1 MSTVATIRPD
11 AGATR
16 APALGYVTQARVIR
30 SEWTKLWTLR
40 STRYSLLAAVL
51 GMVLMPVAI
60 AVFTMSQWAQL
71 SPHDRELDA
80 INNAVSG
87 YQLAQLAI
95 GVLGVLVITGEH
107 STGMIRSSF
116 MAVPK
121 RLPVIWAKLAVFC
134 SVTFVLMLAA
144 SFVAFVVTQPILRQ
158 HGLGKTLGDPHALR
172 AVIGAALYLTVIG
185 ALGVGLGTLV
195 RNTAGGIAAFVGILF
210 VLPGITALLPHATAE
225 SVNRFLPLNAGSA
238 VLTSTFE
245 SFHRHLSP
253 WAGFGVFCL
262 YAAVTIAVAAVAL
275 VRRDA

>member
-1 MSTVATIRPD
+1 MSTVAAVPAD
-11 AGATR
+11 SGAIGS
-16 APALGYVTQARVIR
+16 AALGSVTQARVTR

-51 GMVLMPVAI
+51 AMVLMPVAI
-60 AVFTMSQWAQL
+60 AIFTMTQWAQL

-95 GVLGVLVITGEH
+95 GVLGVLVITGEY

-116 MAVPK
+116 TAVPK

-134 SVTFVLMLAA
+134 SVTFVLMLVS
-144 SFVAFVVTQPILRQ
+144 SFVAFLVTQPILQQ
-158 HGLGKTLGDPHALR
+158 HGLDKTLADPHALR

-195 RNTAGGIAAFVGILF
+195 RNTAGGTASFVGILF

-238 VLTSTFE
+238 VLTGTFE
-245 SFHRHLSP
+245 AFHRHLSP
-253 WAGFGVFCL
+253 WAGFAVFCF
-262 YAAVTIAVAAVAL
+262 YAAVAVAVAAVAL
-275 VRRDA
+275 VRRDV